1 MLDDRK
7 SRILQSLVE
16 EHIRT
21 GEPVSSQAILEHS
34 DLDVSSATIRNELAA
49 LEGYGFITQPHTSS
63 GRIPTRQGYRYYV
76 DHGSPGHLRLA
87 THARIEAFFADVHR
101 EVSRLLKETSGLLTD
116 LTRLPAVV
124 IGPERTVEALHT
136 VHLVRLGGPVVLVVT
151 VAESGGVGQQ
161 IVSLGFEPSDH
172 QLEEAER
179 VIEAVYRGR
188 HRPEVID
195 DERLSAADVP
205 EAVRR
210 IVGPVHEELQGI
222 PSSHR
227 DLFVGGT
234 SQLAELWADLATVQE
249 MLGLLER
256 EAELQTMLGDD
267 TGDGAT
273 VRIGE
278 EIGDEMDVAIVS
290 APFGSKRTG
299 RLAVIGPMRMDYR
312 RAIRVVEEVG
322 EGLEERLGTESG
334 DDR

>member
-21 GEPVSSQAILEHS
+21 GEPVSSQAILDHS

-63 GRIPTRQGYRYYV
+63 GRVPTRQGYRYYV
-76 DHGSPGHLRLA
+76 DHGSPGHLRVA

-161 IVSLGFEPSDH
+161 IVSLGFEPSEQ

-188 HRPEVID
+188 PRPEVTD

-205 EAVRR
+205 DVVRR

-222 PSSHR
+222 QSSHR

-256 EAELQTMLGDD
+256 ESELQMMLGDD
-267 TGDGAT
+267 TTEGTT
-273 VRIGE
+273 VRIGGE
-278 EIGDEMDVAIVS
+278 FGDEMDVAVVS
-290 APFGSKRTG
+290 APFGSNQTG
-299 RLAVIGPMRMDYR
+299 RLGVIGPMRMDYR

-322 EGLEERLGTESG
+322 EGLEERLGTEPG

>member
-21 GEPVSSQAILEHS
+21 GEPVSSQAILDHS
-34 DLDVSSATIRNELAA
+34 DLDVSSATVRNELAA
-49 LEGYGFITQPHTSS
+49 LEAYGFITQPHTSS

-76 DHGSPGHLRLA
+76 DHGTPGHLRVA

-124 IGPERTVEALHT
+124 IGPERTVETLHA

-172 QLEEAER
+172 QLDEAER

-188 HRPEVID
+188 ARPDVSD

-205 EAVRR
+205 DVVRR

-222 PSSHR
+222 QSSHR
-227 DLFVGGT
+227 DMFVGGT

-256 EAELQTMLGDD
+256 ESELQMMLGDD
-267 TGDGAT
+267 TTEGTT
-273 VRIGE
+273 VRIGGE
-278 EIGDEMDVAIVS
+278 FGDEMDVAVVS
-290 APFGSKRTG
+290 APFGSNQTG
-299 RLAVIGPMRMDYR
+299 RLGVIGPMRMDYR

-322 EGLEERLGTESG
+322 EGLGERLGTESG
-334 DDR
+334 DGR

>member
-21 GEPVSSQAILEHS
+21 GEPVSSQAILDHS

-76 DHGSPGHLRLA
+76 DHGRPGQLRVA

-116 LTRLPAVV
+116 LTHLPAIV
-124 IGPERTVEALHT
+124 IGPERTVEALHA
-136 VHLVRLGGPVVLVVT
+136 VHLVRLGGSAVLVVT
-151 VAESGGVGQQ
+151 VAESGGVSQQ
-161 IVSLGFEPSDH
+161 IISLGFEPSDR
-172 QLEEAER
+172 QLEEAEQ

-188 HRPEVID
+188 IRTDVAD
-195 DERLSAADVP
+195 DERLGASDVP
-205 EAVRR
+205 DVVRR
-210 IVGPVHEELQGI
+210 IVEPVHEELQAIQASG
-222 PSSHR
+222 R
-227 DLFVGGT
+227 DMFVGGT
-234 SQLAELWADLATVQE
+234 SQLADLWADLAMVQE

-256 EAELQTMLGDD
+256 ESELQTMLSD
-267 TGDGAT
+267 TTHGAT

-278 EIGDEMDVAIVS
+278 ELGDPMDVAVVS
-290 APFGSKRTG
+290 APFGPNQTG
-299 RLAVIGPMRMDYR
+299 RLGVIGPMRMDYR
-312 RAIRVVEEVG
+312 RAMRVVEEVG
-322 EGLEERLGTESG
+322 EGLEESMGVNPGE
-334 DDR
+334 DE

>member
-21 GEPVSSQAILEHS
+21 GEPVSSQAILDHS

-49 LEGYGFITQPHTSS
+49 LEAYGFVAQPHTSS

-76 DHGSPGHLRLA
+76 DHCKPAHLRLA

-124 IGPERTVEALHT
+124 IGPERNLEDLHA
-136 VHLVRLGGPVVLVVT
+136 VHLVRLGGPAVLVVT
-151 VAESGGVGQQ
+151 IAESGGVSQQ
-161 IVSLGFEPSDH
+161 IVSLGFEPSED
-172 QLEEAER
+172 QLGEAEAI
-179 VIEAVYRGR
+179 IEAVYRGR
-188 HRPEVID
+188 PRGDAID
-195 DERLSAADVP
+195 DDRLIASDVP
-205 EAVRR
+205 DVVRR
-210 IVGPVHEELQGI
+210 IIEPVHEELQGI
-222 PSSHR
+222 QSSGRR
-227 DLFVGGT
+227 DVFVGGT
-234 SQLAELWADLATVQE
+234 SQLAELWADLAMVQD

-256 EAELQTMLGDD
+256 EAELQRMLSEASQ
-267 TGDGAT
+267 GAT

-278 EIGDEMDVAIVS
+278 ELGDEMDVAVVS
-290 APFGSKRTG
+290 APFGTDLTG
-299 RLAVIGPMRMDYR
+299 RLGVIGPMRMDYR

-322 EGLEERLGTESG
+322 EGLEESLGSHG
-334 DDR
+334 DEQ

>member
-21 GEPVSSQAILEHS
+21 GEPVSSQAILDHS

-63 GRIPTRQGYRYYV
+63 GRVPTRQGYRYYV
-76 DHGSPGHLRLA
+76 DHGSPGHLRVA

-161 IVSLGFEPSDH
+161 IVSLGFEPSEQ

-188 HRPEVID
+188 PRPEVTD

-205 EAVRR
+205 DVVRR

-222 PSSHR
+222 QSSHR

-256 EAELQTMLGDD
+256 ESELQTMLGDA
-267 TGDGAT
+267 TTEGTT
-273 VRIGE
+273 VRIGGE
-278 EIGDEMDVAIVS
+278 FGDEMDVAVVS
-290 APFGSKRTG
+290 APFGSNQTG
-299 RLAVIGPMRMDYR
+299 RLGVIGPMRMDYR

>member
-21 GEPVSSQAILEHS
+21 GEPVSSQAILDHS

-63 GRIPTRQGYRYYV
+63 GRVPTRQGYRYYV
-76 DHGSPGHLRLA
+76 DHGSPGHLRVA

-161 IVSLGFEPSDH
+161 IVSLGFEPSEQ

-188 HRPEVID
+188 PRPEVTD

-205 EAVRR
+205 DVVRR

-222 PSSHR
+222 QSSHR

-256 EAELQTMLGDD
+256 ESELQMMLGDD
-267 TGDGAT
+267 TTEGTT
-273 VRIGE
+273 VRIGGE
-278 EIGDEMDVAIVS
+278 FGDEMDVAVVS
-290 APFGSKRTG
+290 APFGSNQTG
-299 RLAVIGPMRMDYR
+299 RLGVIGPMRMDYR

>member
-21 GEPVSSQAILEHS
+21 GEPVSSQAILDHS
-34 DLDVSSATIRNELAA
+34 DLDVSSATIRNEMAA

-76 DHGSPGHLRLA
+76 DHGSPVHLRVA
-87 THARIEAFFADVHR
+87 THARIEAFGDVHR

-116 LTRLPAVV
+116 LTHLPAIV
-124 IGPERTVEALHT
+124 IGPERTVESLHA
-136 VHLVRLGGPVVLVVT
+136 VHLVRLGGSAVLVVT
-151 VAESGGVGQQ
+151 VAESGGVSQQ
-161 IVSLGFEPSDH
+161 IISLGFEPSDV

-188 HRPEVID
+188 ARGDVAD
-195 DERLSAADVP
+195 DERLVASDVP
-205 EAVRR
+205 DVVRR
-210 IVGPVHEELQGI
+210 IVEPVHEELQAIQTSG
-222 PSSHR
+222 R

-234 SQLAELWADLATVQE
+234 SQLADLWADLAMVQE

-256 EAELQTMLGDD
+256 EAELQSMLSD
-267 TGDGAT
+267 TTQGAT

-278 EIGDEMDVAIVS
+278 ELGDPMDVAVVS
-290 APFGSKRTG
+290 APFGSNQTG
-299 RLAVIGPMRMDYR
+299 RLGVIGPMRMDYR

-322 EGLEERLGTESG
+322 EGLEERLGVDPGNDE
-334 DDR
+334 

>member
-21 GEPVSSQAILEHS
+21 GEPVSSQAILDHS

-49 LEGYGFITQPHTSS
+49 LESYGFVTQPHTSS

-76 DHGSPGHLRLA
+76 DHGTPAHLRVA

-116 LTRLPAVV
+116 LTHLPAVV
-124 IGPERTVEALHT
+124 IGPERTVETLHT
-136 VHLVRLGGPVVLVVT
+136 VHLVRLGGPAVLVVT

-161 IVSLGFEPSDH
+161 IISLGFEPSDE

-188 HRPEVID
+188 ERGDVAD
-195 DERLSAADVP
+195 DERLTAANVP
-205 EAVRR
+205 EVVSR
-210 IVGPVHEELQGI
+210 IVEPVHEELQGI
-222 PSSHR
+222 QSTNR

-234 SQLAELWADLATVQE
+234 SQLADLWADLAMVQE

-256 EAELQTMLGDD
+256 EAELQSMLADAGGG
-267 TGDGAT
+267 TT

-278 EIGDEMDVAIVS
+278 ELGDSMDLAVIS
-290 APFGSKRTG
+290 TPFGSNQTG
-299 RLAVIGPMRMDYR
+299 RLGVIGPMRMDYR
-312 RAIRVVEEVG
+312 RTIRVVEEVG
-322 EGLEERLGTESG
+322 EGLEEHLGAG
-334 DDR
+334 DEQ

>member
-21 GEPVSSQAILEHS
+21 GEPVSSQAILDHS

-76 DHGSPGHLRLA
+76 DHGSPGHLRVA

-188 HRPEVID
+188 PRPEVTD

-205 EAVRR
+205 DVVRR
-210 IVGPVHEELQGI
+210 IVGPVHAELQGI
-222 PSSHR
+222 QSSHR

-267 TGDGAT
+267 TAEGAT

-290 APFGSKRTG
+290 APFGSNLTG

-322 EGLEERLGTESG
+322 EGLEERLGSDSG
-334 DDR
+334 DAQ